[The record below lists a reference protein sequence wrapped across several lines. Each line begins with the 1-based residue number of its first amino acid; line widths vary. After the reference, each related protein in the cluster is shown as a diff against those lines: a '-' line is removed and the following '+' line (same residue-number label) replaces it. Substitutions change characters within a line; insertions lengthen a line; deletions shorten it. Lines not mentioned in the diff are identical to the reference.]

1 MDKRHLFAE
10 SPEALG
16 IDPGKLRD
24 LFDRAAREV
33 REGLLPSTQI
43 AVARHG
49 KLAGMQT
56 LGRVTHQGRPADA
69 SDDTLYVIFSC
80 TKAITSAAAWLLIQ
94 EGALD
99 TDERVADVIPEFG
112 TNGKREVRVEQ
123 LFTHTAGFPQAP
135 YAQREWHDRRKRLE
149 RFAQW
154 RLNWEP
160 GTRFEYHPTSSMWVI
175 AELIERRSGSGYREF
190 VRKRIAEPLGLED
203 LWLGLPREQ
212 HDRLAD
218 IVHVGDELTS
228 EDFERLGFAMP
239 PETEV
244 TEEMVQNFN
253 QAAVREAGVPGGGG
267 TMTAADLA
275 LFYQAL
281 ISGCAHDGTR
291 IWERETL
298 DRALQVR
305 TGELRDPLFG
315 KAANRALGLVIA
327 GGDGRNVR
335 GFGHTGSE
343 RMFGH
348 GGAGGQIAWADPE
361 SGLSIGY
368 CTNGFDRNVI
378 RMGRRGVG
386 ISSRAA
392 GVSAR

>member
-348 GGAGGQIAWADPE
+348 GGAGG
-361 SGLSIGY
+361 GLSAI
-368 CTNGFDRNVI
+368 TR
-378 RMGRRGVG
+378 
-386 ISSRAA
+386 
-392 GVSAR
+392 